1 MIFKDL
7 LVLDFDGT
15 IVEEDS
21 VARVLKILPREIRK
35 HGFSHY
41 VDLFQHTSKKVNK
54 MLLFH
59 PLDLLFMKV
68 EVFSMNYEVLLVGI
82 NNLNLTH

>member
-1 MIFKDL
+1 MASKHL
-7 LVLDFDGT
+7 LVFDFDGT

-41 VDLFQHTSKKVNK
+41 VDLFQHASKKVSK
-54 MLLFH
+54 MHTLSSYGSIVDENRGMPYGLRSAISCH
-59 PLDLLFMKV
+59 
-68 EVFSMNYEVLLVGI
+68 
-82 NNLNLTH
+82 